1 VKKTLLFGVG
11 LLAVLAVALL
21 VLPPFIDLGA
31 YKSRYLPL
39 VEDALQRKVDV
50 GEVRFRILPAPS
62 VRIAALN
69 VSDNPAF
76 SKEPFFTARQIEL
89 QLKFW
94 PLLKG
99 EFRVDE
105 LILEKPVINF
115 RRQADGSFNFAD
127 IAQKK
132 GAVKKKEPTPK
143 AQAPAK
149 FAQLIHS
156 HLSIIEEGAVKKKEP
171 TPKAQAPA
179 KFAQLIPARLR
190 IEGGEITL
198 QTKGQKALTIRGVDV
213 SLEDF
218 SVDRPFPYRIS
229 LNLPGLKTITLGGRL
244 SYEESQATL
253 KLTEN
258 HLKAQDVDFAVNGT
272 IADLSGV
279 PKVNLT
285 LANEG
290 FETKPIFQLL
300 TAAALTPKELEVSG
314 PMGLQVALTGPS
326 HNLALAVNA
335 HLKEL
340 KINDSRAF
348 HGILGGEIL
357 LSLPLGGDAP
367 MSHNLSGSGKLIA
380 KDGKLTGVDL
390 VSKIQLLT
398 GLIGL
403 PKEQSS
409 GATTFK
415 TLEAEF
421 RLGGGIGDIQ
431 RLFLSSPLME
441 AVGGGKMSLAA
452 PSLDLGIEVAL
463 APDVS
468 ARVGGGKAVTF
479 FKDSQG
485 RIVVPLK
492 ITGPISAPSVSL
504 DTSKVIKK
512 GIGQFF
518 ERFFKRK

>member
-1 VKKTLLFGVG
+1 MKKIFLIGLA
-11 LLAVLAVALL
+11 LLALIAIAVLT
-21 VLPPFIDLGA
+21 LPPLVDLA
-31 YKSRYLPL
+31 SYKSRYLPL

-50 GEVRFRILPAPS
+50 GEVRFRIFPTPS
-62 VRIAALN
+62 VRISGLN
-69 VSDNPAF
+69 VSDSPAF
-76 SKEPFFTARQIEL
+76 SQGPFFTAQQIR
-89 QLKFW
+89 LKLKLW
-94 PLLKG
+94 PLLRG

-105 LILEKPVINF
+105 FILEKPAINL
-115 RRQADGSFNFAD
+115 RQQPDGTFNFAD
-127 IAQKK
+127 IGKKK
-132 GAVKKKEPTPK
+132 GTAKKKEAPPK
-143 AQAPAK
+143 PQEPAK
-149 FAQLIHS
+149 FS
-156 HLSIIEEGAVKKKEP
+156 E
-171 TPKAQAPA
+171 
-179 KFAQLIPARLR
+179 LIPARLG
-190 IEGGEITL
+190 IERGEVTI
-198 QTKGQKALTIRGVDV
+198 QTMGQKALTIRGVDV

-218 SVDRPFPYRIS
+218 SADRPFPYRIA

-244 SYEESQATL
+244 SYEESRATL

-258 HLKAQDVDFAVNGT
+258 HLKAQDVDFAVNGAVT
-272 IADLSGV
+272 DLSSV
-279 PKVNLT
+279 PKINLT
-285 LANEG
+285 LANER

-314 PMGLQVALTGPS
+314 PMGLRIALTGPS
-326 HNLALAVNA
+326 HSLVTAVNA

-340 KINDSRAF
+340 KVNDSRAF
-348 HGILGGEIL
+348 HGTIGGEIL

-367 MSHNLSGSGKLIA
+367 ISHNLSGNGKLVA
-380 KDGKLTGVDL
+380 KDGRLTGVDL
-390 VSKIQLLT
+390 VSKIEMLT
-398 GLIGL
+398 GLLGL

-431 RLFLSSPLME
+431 RLFLVSPLME

-468 ARVGGGKAVTF
+468 ARAGGGKAVTF

-504 DTSKVIKK
+504 DTGKVIKK

-518 ERFFKRK
+518 ERFFKSK

>member
-1 VKKTLLFGVG
+1 MKKALVIGIGV
-11 LLAVLAVALL
+11 LVLILAALL
-21 VLPPFIDLGA
+21 VLPPFVDLA
-31 YKSRYLPL
+31 PYKSRYLPL

-62 VRIAALN
+62 VRLSGLN
-69 VSDNPAF
+69 VSDSPAF
-76 SKEPFFTARQIEL
+76 LQGPFFTAQQIR
-89 QLKFW
+89 LKLKLW
-94 PLLKG
+94 PLLRG

-105 LILEKPVINF
+105 LILEKPAINL
-115 RRQADGSFNFAD
+115 RQQPDGTFNFAD
-127 IAQKK
+127 IGKKK
-132 GAVKKKEPTPK
+132 GTAKKRESSPMG
-143 AQAPAK
+143 Q
-149 FAQLIHS
+149 
-156 HLSIIEEGAVKKKEP
+156 GAADLARV
-171 TPKAQAPA
+171 
-179 KFAQLIPARLR
+179 IPARLR
-190 IEGGEITL
+190 VESGEITF
-198 QTKGQKALTIRGVDV
+198 QPKGQKALKVRGVEI

-218 SVDRPFPYRIS
+218 SLDRPFPYRVS
-229 LNLPGLKTITLGGRL
+229 LSLPGLKTITLGGRL

-253 KLTEN
+253 QLTEN
-258 HLKAQDVDFAVNGT
+258 HLKAPEVEFVVNGT
-272 IADLSGV
+272 VADLSGV

-314 PMGLQVALTGPS
+314 PMGLQIALTGPS
-326 HNLALAVNA
+326 HNVALAVNA

-367 MSHNLSGSGKLIA
+367 MSHNLSGNGKLVA
-380 KDGKLTGVDL
+380 KDGRLTGVDL
-390 VSKIQLLT
+390 VSKIEMLT
-398 GLIGL
+398 GLLGL

-492 ITGPISAPSVSL
+492 ITGPISTPSVSL
-504 DTSKVIKK
+504 DTSKVIQK